1 MLPLPQHPQLKND
14 PEYKQ
19 AFIRFGVFFFAFT
32 YFGFILNTQYYP
44 LTILE
49 YTLFAGCYLAGTV
62 GLLISTMAK
71 PGNIPRRYIGILLDV
86 GAVTYAVIKTGGV
99 HSPFFV
105 VYIWI
110 YISQAVRFGKPYL
123 YTSSIAS
130 FVCYITV
137 LGSTSAFMQYKFESI
152 FQISMLLVIP
162 IYIDM
167 MLKLLHKAKQDAVIA
182 NRAKSDF
189 LATMSHE
196 IRTPISGAIG
206 MIELLKQTSLQE
218 QQRDYVESLEI
229 SAHHLHQ
236 VIDDILDFSKI
247 EAGKLELKITDFD
260 LRRTI
265 ADVITILSAL
275 AADKQ
280 LPLLTRIDTAVP
292 DRLRGDRQRI
302 EQILVNLTGN
312 AIKFTD
318 TGSVTISARL
328 IDGPPEDNRHQ
339 WIRMDVTDTGPGIE
353 TDKLAT
359 VFDAF
364 RQVDSSS
371 TRRYGGTGLGTAIS
385 KSLTEAM
392 GGRIG
397 VDSTPSLGSTFW
409 FELPLEPCAATLPAP
424 GEQPR
429 PEDSAA
435 TGLDILVAEDNAIN
449 AKFITTLLEQAGHRV
464 DLVENGREAL
474 LKLQAKPYQLV
485 FMDMRMPELDG
496 LEASR
501 QWRAQETDRHRV
513 PIIALTANVTEEDRR
528 RCLEAGMDDFLSKP
542 VSPGRLS
549 DIIDQH
555 ALKN

>member
-1 MLPLPQHPQLKND
+1 MQPLPQDPRIKND

-19 AFIRFGVFFFAFT
+19 AFVRFAVFFFAFT
-32 YFGFILNTQYYP
+32 YFGFILYTQYYP
-44 LTILE
+44 LTIFE
-49 YTLFAGCYLAGTV
+49 YVIFAGVYLAGSV
-62 GLLISTMAK
+62 GLLLSTMAK
-71 PGNIPRRYIGILLDV
+71 PGNIPRRYIGIMLDV
-86 GAVTYAVIKTGGV
+86 GAVTYSIIKTGGV

-105 VYIWI
+105 LFIWI
-110 YISQAVRFGKPYL
+110 YLSQAVRFGRSYM
-123 YTSSIAS
+123 YTAAIAS
-130 FVCYITV
+130 FICYITV
-137 LGSTSAFMQYKFESI
+137 LAATDALTQFKFDSI
-152 FQISMLLVIP
+152 FQVSMLLVIP

-167 MLKLLHKAKQDAVIA
+167 MLKLLQKAKQDAVIA

-206 MIELLKQTSLQE
+206 MIELLKQTPLQD
-218 QQRDYVESLEI
+218 QQRDYVASLEI

-260 LRRTI
+260 LRQTI
-265 ADVITILSAL
+265 ADVITILSTL
-275 AADKQ
+275 AANKQ
-280 LPLLTRIDTAVP
+280 LPLLTRIDAAVP

-328 IDGPPEDNRHQ
+328 IDGPPEDSRHQ
-339 WIRMDVTDTGPGIE
+339 WLRMEVTDTGPGIE
-353 TDKLAT
+353 VDKLAT

-397 VDSTPSLGSTFW
+397 VDSTPSVGSTFW
-409 FELPLEPCAATLPAP
+409 FELPLEPCAATLPATS
-424 GEQPR
+424 EQHP
-429 PEDSAA
+429 PEDSVA

-464 DLVENGREAL
+464 DLAENGREAL

-496 LEASR
+496 LEAGR
-501 QWRAQETDRHRV
+501 QWRAQEKDAERM
-513 PIIALTANVTEEDRR
+513 PIIALTANVTEEDRQ

-542 VSPGRLS
+542 VSPERLS
-549 DIIDQH
+549 SIIDQY
-555 ALKN
+555 ALRN